1 MPDTLSFAFFTFAIP
16 AVLLVGLSKG
26 GIGGAIG
33 LLGVPLMSLAVDPV
47 KAAAIFLPILI
58 VMDIVALW
66 SWRNFKI
73 GRAHV

>member
-1 MPDTLSFAFFTFAIP
+1 MPDTLSLAFFTFAIP
-16 AVLLVGLSKG
+16 AVLVVGLSKG

-58 VMDIVALW
+58 VMDIVAC
-66 SWRNFKI
+66 
-73 GRAHV
+73 GRGGTSTTARRC